1 MTNAPLRLGELA
13 ASLPEAR
20 LVGAP
25 DTVVSSVFQDSRRAL
40 PGSLFAV
47 RRGERSDGRAF
58 VGAAAERGAT
68 ALLVDEET
76 AAAGLALPALVVR
89 DVRRA
94 LGQAATI
101 VYGRPFDR
109 LAVIGVTGTNG
120 KTTTTQ
126 LIASLLAAQG
136 ARPAVLGTLGCR
148 FEDLDLGG
156 SHTTPEA
163 DEIAR
168 IGALLVARGATHLA
182 MEVSSHALA
191 LDRVEDVRFAVAA
204 FTNLTH
210 DHLDFHGTMAAYGAA
225 KARLFL
231 DLGPGAS
238 VINVDDPFGA
248 TLAGQVAARGGRL
261 WRVARR
267 GSAAELRARAGVQM
281 GARGLVATIE
291 TPAGAVELRSGLV
304 GEHNLENLL
313 VALGVGVALGVPAAD
328 GARALGE
335 APAVPGR
342 LERCS
347 DERDDVLVLVD
358 YAHTPDALARVL
370 GALRPL
376 TERRIWCVFGCGG
389 DRDRQKRAPM
399 GEAAARGADMLVVTN
414 DNPRSESPEAI
425 AEAIGE
431 GVARAGGRCDV
442 VLDRS
447 AAIAQ
452 AVGQAGPGDVVLIAG
467 KGHEPYQITGAVTRP
482 FDDRAEARQ
491 ALARRRGEAS

>member
-1 MTNAPLRLGELA
+1 MRLGELT

-25 DTVVSSVFQDSRRAL
+25 ETTVASVFQDSRRVE

-58 VGAAAERGAT
+58 IGAAAAQGAA
-68 ALLVDEET
+68 ALLVDEAT
-76 AAAGLALPALVVR
+76 AATDLPLPAIVVR

-94 LGQAATI
+94 LGQAASL

-126 LIASLLAAQG
+126 LIASLLAGQG

-148 FEDLDLGG
+148 FEQLDLTG

-168 IGALLVARGATHLA
+168 IGAQLVERGATHLA
-182 MEVSSHALA
+182 MEVSSHALC

-231 DLGPGAS
+231 DLAPGAC

-248 TLAGQVAARGGRL
+248 ALAGQVAGRGGRL

-267 GSAAELRARAGVQM
+267 GGEAELRARPGELRMGVGGM
-281 GARGLVATIE
+281 VAAIEGPSGLI
-291 TPAGAVELRSGLV
+291 ELRSGLV

-313 VALGVGVALGVPAAD
+313 VALGVGVALGVPAEE
-328 GARALGE
+328 GARALAA

-358 YAHTPDALARVL
+358 YAHTPDALSRVL

-376 TERRIWCVFGCGG
+376 TDRRLWCVFGCGG

-414 DNPRSESPEAI
+414 DNPRSESPETIAQAI
-425 AEAIGE
+425 RE
-431 GVARAGGRCDV
+431 GVERAGGSCDV

-447 AAIAQ
+447 EAIELAI
-452 AVGQAGPGDVVLIAG
+452 GQAGPGDVVLIAG
-467 KGHEPYQITGAVTRP
+467 KGHEPYQITGAITRP
-482 FDDRAEARQ
+482 FDDRQEARQ